1 MERVFKRQLT
11 ELENIFQFIG
21 ESLSGQNDSRIV
33 FSTNFVVEEIFTNMV
48 KYNRTSHEDVTIG
61 IEEKEGSLH
70 ISFID
75 RGVDRFDPRE
85 SADVD
90 TSLSAGERSVGGLG
104 IYLVKKMAEQINY
117 EYADRTSKITV
128 TLAME
133 KKNV

>member
-1 MERVFKRQLT
+1 MERVFKRQLA

-21 ESLSGQNDSRIV
+21 EYLADRNDSKIV

-48 KYNRTSHEDVTIG
+48 KYNHTTHEEVTIG
-61 IEEKEGSLH
+61 IEEKGGSLC
-70 ISFID
+70 ISLID
-75 RGVDRFDPRE
+75 RGVDRFDPRG

-90 TSLSAGERSVGGLG
+90 PTLEASERAVGGLG
-104 IYLVKKMAEQINY
+104 IYLVKKMAEKIDY

-128 TLAME
+128 MLAME